1 MALTIK
7 LIHRVE
13 KGRDLGSSDIKAKDN
28 EGYRMDHSNL
38 KVLAKFGHLGLGF
51 FSEVSINS
59 ISCCCYFIF
68 NILTLEVGWLHLDM
82 L

>member
-1 MALTIK
+1 MASKGQFVGLDWNRITRLHSQVMTGTHELTNSIA
-7 LIHRVE
+7 LSNPIW
-13 KGRDLGSSDIKAKDN
+13 DSD
-28 EGYRMDHSNL
+28 
-38 KVLAKFGHLGLGF
+38 F

-59 ISCCCYFIF
+59 ISCCCYSMF